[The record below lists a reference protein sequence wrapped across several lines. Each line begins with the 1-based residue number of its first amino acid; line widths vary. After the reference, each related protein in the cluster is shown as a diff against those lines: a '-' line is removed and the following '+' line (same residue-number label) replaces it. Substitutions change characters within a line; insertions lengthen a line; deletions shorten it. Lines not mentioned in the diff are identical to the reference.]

1 MELSVFEKN
10 PDKSKL
16 RLWRN

>member
-1 MELSVFEKN
+1 MNGTVKKN

-16 RLWRN
+16 HSWRN